1 MSHCG
6 CTLSLWLV
14 RVPGVLTRALW
25 CLPNFRFPCTFHW
38 CLHPLCRHPQVLM
51 KPLSYLAKI
60 AKFSFTPSHFWP
72 QFLSD
77 GCLSRQAFL
86 VLKTSS
92 QAGSPS
98 GIYALWSKPGRCC
111 EGEPHRQAS
120 LTLVLGMQVMS
131 SMNESLILE
140 VTFLGQEQ
148 VSLISKSLKM
158 LRGVPSSRC
167 DKVISTCRER

>member
-25 CLPNFRFPCTFHW
+25 CLPNFRFPCTFPW

-77 GCLSRQAFL
+77 GCLAKEMILLVRKWSFLSSLQAQALWLLLRVQHILCHKHLLKVVKSGYL
-86 VLKTSS
+86 VLRYVLLLFLRGAEDTMCY
-92 QAGSPS
+92 GLSP
-98 GIYALWSKPGRCC
+98 GLWQGPDAILG
-111 EGEPHRQAS
+111 
-120 LTLVLGMQVMS
+120 TLV
-131 SMNESLILE
+131 
-140 VTFLGQEQ
+140 
-148 VSLISKSLKM
+148 
-158 LRGVPSSRC
+158 PW
-167 DKVISTCRER
+167 D